1 MVTNPDNDKRDD
13 LLQKS
18 DMNNQKFE
26 KYYRRQLEMDDNDW
40 RALLDTCREPLP
52 STFRICGSRE
62 YVCLQFGN
70 SCFRFMTSFLRT
82 ASVLTS
88 VVEKTYIPHLT
99 GVVFED
105 QPIPPPLA
113 LPW

>member
-26 KYYRRQLEMDDNDW
+26 KYYRRQLEMDDDEW
-40 RALLDTCREPLP
+40 RTLLDTCREPLP

-62 YVCLQFGN
+62 YVYLHFGN
-70 SCFRFMTSFLRT
+70 SCFRL
-82 ASVLTS
+82 
-88 VVEKTYIPHLT
+88 
-99 GVVFED
+99 
-105 QPIPPPLA
+105 
-113 LPW
+113 

>member
-1 MVTNPDNDKRDD
+1 MV
-13 LLQKS
+13 LS
-18 DMNNQKFE
+18 
-26 KYYRRQLEMDDNDW
+26 
-40 RALLDTCREPLP
+40 
-52 STFRICGSRE
+52 I
-62 YVCLQFGN
+62 
-70 SCFRFMTSFLRT
+70 RT